1 MTEKQLKAE
10 SKTSESDLHTNREV
24 IQTLFVY
31 MNFLHPQT
39 LSKPHIQVWV
49 TCGY

>member
-24 IQTLFVY
+24 TNLVCVHE
-31 MNFLHPQT
+31 FLYTQT
-39 LSKPHIQVWV
+39 LSKPLIQVWV
-49 TCGY
+49 TCG